1 MSSQWGLQKS
11 LRGLVSHEHTAYLA
25 VFELFLTQWI
35 MVISKVCKSYSLNHL
50 ILRNVA
56 LQIFEVLIQILLNVN
71 LFLSKFSWHSCSM
84 WDKLEWLNWF
94 GNFSVRGYLPLIQ
107 NDFVTRMHGL
117 AVYLK
122 ERLRF
127 AQDLSVENSTDSYL
141 RFWLALRYLFSY
153 FFFLN
158 R

>member
-1 MSSQWGLQKS
+1 M
-11 LRGLVSHEHTAYLA
+11 VSHELTAYLA

-35 MVISKVCKSYSLNHL
+35 IAISKGCKSYNLNHL
-50 ILRNVA
+50 ILRNLA

-71 LFLSKFSWHSCSM
+71 LFLSKLSWHSFSV

-94 GNFSVRGYLPLIQ
+94 GNFSVRGYFPLIQ
-107 NDFVTRMHGL
+107 NDSVTHIHGL
-117 AVYLK
+117 TVYLK
-122 ERLRF
+122 ERLCF
-127 AQDLSVENSTDSYL
+127 AQDVSLENSTDSYL
-141 RFWLALRYLFSY
+141 RFWLALLYLFTY